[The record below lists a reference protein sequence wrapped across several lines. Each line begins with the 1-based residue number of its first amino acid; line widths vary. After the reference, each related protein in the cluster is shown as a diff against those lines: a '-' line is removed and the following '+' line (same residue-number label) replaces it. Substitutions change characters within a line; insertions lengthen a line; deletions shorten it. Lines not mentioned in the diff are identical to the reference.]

1 MSLLAAAKKPPA
13 EPLIVTICGN
23 PGSGKTSLAA
33 SFPKPFL
40 IRTTG
45 EAVPR
50 DLAEAP
56 DTLDEVQ
63 KVADL
68 WSQLMAL
75 LDEEHNYKTLIIDS
89 VTGLEALFV
98 ADVLA
103 SDPKAR
109 GLNQALGGYGAGRAA
124 VVAQHARVRKAAE
137 ALRKRRGMHVVFVA
151 HADIVRVDPPD
162 SDAYSLYSLR
172 LDNKSMAPFVDSV
185 DVVGFVK
192 QHVVVMGDEGAKKAV
207 TTGDRVLSTYM
218 TPSSIQKN
226 RLGILEDLEFAQ
238 GENPLA
244 PWIKNIYGIANE
256 QDSKNKVAGRYGR
269 TGKPSEE
276 MQQVPDDIPGDD

>member
-1 MSLLAAAKKPPA
+1 MSLLKAAKKPQR

-40 IRTTG
+40 IRTVG

-50 DLAEAP
+50 DLDEAP
-56 DTLDEVQ
+56 DALDEVQ
-63 KVADL
+63 KPAQL
-68 WSQLMAL
+68 FAQLMAL
-75 LDEEHNYKTLIIDS
+75 LDEEHDYQTLIVDS
-89 VTGLEALFV
+89 VTGLEAMFI

-103 SDPKAR
+103 SDTKAR

-137 ALRKRRGMHVVFVA
+137 ALRKRRQMNVVFVA

-162 SDAYSLYSLR
+162 SDGFSLYSLR
-172 LDNKSMAPFVDSV
+172 LDNKSMAPYVDSV

-192 QHVVVMGDEGAKKAV
+192 QHVVLMGDEGSKKAV
-207 TTGDRVLSTYM
+207 TTGDRTLTCYM
-218 TPSSIQKN
+218 TPASVAKN
-226 RLGILEDLEFAQ
+226 RLGIVDDIEFIQ

-244 PWIKNIYGIANE
+244 PYLTAQQPKKPRKAKPEPEAEASEDTETTDNE
-256 QDSKNKVAGRYGR
+256 EKGTEA
-269 TGKPSEE
+269 
-276 MQQVPDDIPGDD
+276 